1 MPDQQATNQ
10 QSANVCD
17 ELRRIYKDQT
27 PLALI
32 VADVDRIQSYVFESA
47 KLAEMRGASLILDLL
62 NVKTSDETN
71 KWGNLE
77 IGGRQIT
84 GIRQV
89 LYNEFGLQERCVI
102 YAAGGATLFIAPL
115 QQAEAIRQRLEK
127 LFLETTLTATITVV
141 WEPILLCDLEAGINQ
156 PELSDWF
163 TTNARTAT
171 GEAWRLLK
179 NNLVDVSDWKRH
191 DNIASLTE
199 AEYLSRKGFREV
211 YATLQHKLRQAK
223 QSRPSVPVFEVS
235 PFTERCSYC
244 HFRPAYHLAP
254 EINERPICQACF
266 RKRQDHDGRAA
277 HSFHLKNLW
286 DYLQKQADE
295 GNVLLYRE
303 GLRKDREIANWTDV
317 ESPPDLE
324 AIASAGSGRVSN
336 FIGIIYADGND
347 MGNEID
353 RLTKVDDFKCF
364 ADEVREAIEGAVFS
378 GIGTLFDRPRKSDI
392 EYQDRK
398 GKKRTREIRHH
409 PFEIVS
415 IGGDDVYL
423 FVPADVA
430 LELAHYLCAEFERRT
445 GDRHLTLAAG
455 VLIAH
460 VTTPVYFSRQIVKG
474 LLKNAK
480 RRSKAG
486 ESSVSA
492 IDFQIIT
499 ADTAISED
507 VHFFRKQAYRNRFD
521 EGLTTRPLTLKQ
533 MEQMIAVVRALK
545 NAKFPKS
552 QLYALREAVVS
563 GPQPRTTNFYY
574 YQQARSDEMKK
585 RYTPL
590 HEFLS
595 SNHNDSLLPFWEADD
610 GDPNKVSPIV
620 DLLEIYDFIREGSS
634 PDQEARL

>member
-1 MPDQQATNQ
+1 MPDHQAANQ
-10 QSANVCD
+10 QSANACD
-17 ELRRIYKDQT
+17 ELRRVFNDQT

-62 NVKTSDETN
+62 NVKTSDAADE
-71 KWGNLE
+71 WGDLE
-77 IGGRQIT
+77 IGGRQIM
-84 GIRQV
+84 GICQV
-89 LYNEFGLQERCVI
+89 LSSEFGLQKSCVI
-102 YAAGGATLFIAPL
+102 YAAGGATLFVAPL

-141 WEPILLCDLEAGINQ
+141 WEPIHLCDLEAGLNA
-156 PELSDWF
+156 PELADWF
-163 TTNARTAT
+163 KTKARAAT

-179 NNLVDVSDWKRH
+179 NNLVDVDDWKRH
-191 DNIASLTE
+191 NDPASLTE
-199 AEYLSRKGFREV
+199 ADYLSRKGFREV
-211 YATLQHKLRQAK
+211 YATLQHKLQRAK
-223 QSRPSVPVFEVS
+223 QSRATVPIFEVC

-277 HSFHLKNLW
+277 HSFHLKKLW
-286 DYLQKQADE
+286 DYLQKQAAA
-295 GNVLLYRE
+295 GNVLPYRE
-303 GLRKDREIANWTDV
+303 GLRNDTDIVNWTDV

-324 AIASAGSGRVSN
+324 AIASAGSGQVSN
-336 FIGIIYADGND
+336 FIGIIYADGNG

-353 RLTKVDDFKCF
+353 RLTKLDDFKCF
-364 ADEVREAIEGAVFS
+364 AEEVRTAIEEAVFS
-378 GIGTLFDRPRKSDI
+378 GLGALFARPRKSEV

-398 GKKRTREIRHH
+398 GNKRTRQIRHH
-409 PFEIVS
+409 PFEIIS

-430 LELAHYLCAEFERRT
+430 LEMAYHLCDEFERRL

-460 VTTPVYFSRQIVKG
+460 VTTPIYFSRQIVKG

-480 RRSKAG
+480 RRSKVCAR
-486 ESSVSA
+486 SVSA
-492 IDFQIIT
+492 IDFQVIT

-507 VHFFRKQAYRNRFD
+507 VHAFRKQAYRNRFG

-533 MEQMIAVVRALK
+533 LEEMIAVVRALK
-545 NAKFPKS
+545 LAKFPKS
-552 QLYALREAVVS
+552 QLYALREAVVI
-563 GPQPRTTNFYY
+563 GPQPRSTNFYY

-585 RYTPL
+585 RYAPL

-595 SNHNDSLLPFWEADD
+595 SGSTDQLLPFWKSGEDD
-610 GDPNKVSPIV
+610 PAQVSPIV
-620 DLLEIYDFIREGSS
+620 DLLEIYDFIREGSPS
-634 PDQEARL
+634 RQGTQQ